1 MLKRLCMLLVMVI
14 LLSMF
19 TACAGGEQPFDLA
32 ERETDISPD
41 LTFERSM
48 PLDYATEFAVDYY
61 DGGYALITVSTQ
73 DRYLVIP
80 EGLSAPAGLP
90 EDIVPLFQPLDN
102 IYIAAS
108 AVMDMFVTIDALDS
122 VRFSAL
128 QASSW
133 YVQPAREAM
142 EAGEILFAGKH
153 STPDYEQIL
162 TEGCGLAVENT
173 MIYHNPEV
181 KEQLEKFGIPVLIDY
196 SSYEDNPL
204 GRTEWVKLYG
214 LLTGHEDE
222 AEAAFAAEQAA
233 FEAISKAEATGKTVA
248 FFYINVNG
256 EVNVRSTTDYI
267 PKMIEMAGGKYIF
280 EDLGAKDETASTIT
294 MQMEDF
300 YAQAKDADY
309 IIYNSTIDGELNDLA
324 ELNAK
329 SPLLEKFR
337 AVQQG
342 NVFCTTKNLYQ
353 ETMELGTFISD
364 INRLLSGETDG
375 MTYIYKLE

>member
-1 MLKRLCMLLVMVI
+1 M
-14 LLSMF
+14 
-19 TACAGGEQPFDLA
+19 
-32 ERETDISPD
+32 
-41 LTFERSM
+41 
-48 PLDYATEFAVDYY
+48 
-61 DGGYALITVSTQ
+61 
-73 DRYLVIP
+73 
-80 EGLSAPAGLP
+80 
-90 EDIVPLFQPLDN
+90 PLFQPLDN

>member
-1 MLKRLCMLLVMVI
+1 MLKKLCTLLLAALLLAMLA
-14 LLSMF
+14 
-19 TACAGGEQPFDLA
+19 ACAGGEPPFTLA

-41 LTFERSM
+41 LTYERSM
-48 PLDYATEFAVDYY
+48 PLDYATEFAVDHYE
-61 DGGYALITVSTQ
+61 GGYALITVSTQ

-80 EGLSAPAGLP
+80 EGSEAPAGLP
-90 EDIVPLFQPLDN
+90 EDIVLLYQPLDN

-108 AVMDMFVTIDALDS
+108 AVMDMFVALDALDS

-128 QASSW
+128 QASAW

-214 LLTGHEDE
+214 LLTGHEAE
-222 AEAAFAAEQAA
+222 AEQAFAAEQAA
-233 FEAISKAEATGKTVA
+233 FEAISEAEPTGKTVA

-267 PKMIEMAGGKYIF
+267 PKMIAMAGGKYIF
-280 EDLGAKDETASTIT
+280 EDLGPKDATASTVT

-309 IIYNSTIDGELNDLA
+309 VIYNSTIDGELNDLA
-324 ELNAK
+324 ELKAK
-329 SPLLEKFR
+329 SQLLEKFR

-353 ETMELGTFISD
+353 ATMELGTFISD